1 MSPSPSLLRRMI
13 LVDVTWSEW
22 QPDQDRPRYEQIVKN
37 LVQPL
42 TRNSAEREPVYVH
55 QCHEEDRGDTSWT
68 ASAGSYEL
76 PPADVCQKPDQ
87 WLVGTEGLDRVL
99 RALHEEEA
107 MARESGKTLRYEVP
121 GWRKLFRT
129 RIFISAERFRHLAEV
144 DGDLDYWALID
155 MRFQWITAGS
165 VLWHT
170 SFALW
175 SDLPWSLH
183 HRSPDVVAPRDH
195 AGLSPEDASHL
206 IGDYEKSRLAFRKF
220 INAPDRSMLCV
231 FGRYYQP
238 PRFLVAVPDIGSDA
252 GNGGVQDQESSVI
265 LPVVANAILGT
276 RHYELLPRA
285 PLKSGADVFRRFL
298 PEWDRDRPRYLL
310 IPDTRASA
318 RISGKNQESLR
329 GLQEEATAT
338 CITILTDL
346 EAYAA
351 SKLGGIESRMR
362 TRENHL
368 RIYQG
373 VAEQAGTLWDALARL
388 LPDARKD
395 RLEKVHRSI
404 ETIHQTLLQG
414 VAELDQLGRD
424 INGALSHIGTTADE
438 ITDRFDRELAQPSQE
453 QKAALRESLRG
464 GYIDRLRRYVNE
476 ASGTAIRVTDSYR
489 MLLDTIGL
497 AFDERRVREG
507 DRLQKAS
514 MWIAVAF
521 GVLGLSGVAQAT
533 LPLPAIN
540 GLLVWLVQIS
550 LWVVTSAA
558 LGAIAYQ
565 FYKLRGVGQ
574 VTSRA
579 FEERYKV
586 VRGFLAEVSTD
597 HLDRFRREQFPV
609 DDLEREV
616 NWQELDHKLTKE
628 FICAWASADQ
638 AEACVRPDSYEAA
651 ELRIRVEAWTLR
663 TLLLTERPRDFGLYP
678 LPYLTC
684 LYRVCGAQALKD
696 WRTPDEM
703 ASADSAVGAEELQ
716 RVLTTA
722 QYEWFQRNE
731 KDLLGV
737 GPEAVYKKLELSGK
751 LPDIATTRSEL
762 AKRAPGGGPDG

>member
-1 MSPSPSLLRRMI
+1 MGGTRR
-13 LVDVTWSEW
+13 VRQV
-22 QPDQDRPRYEQIVKN
+22 
-37 LVQPL
+37 
-42 TRNSAEREPVYVH
+42 A
-55 QCHEEDRGDTSWT
+55 
-68 ASAGSYEL
+68 ASSVLEL
-76 PPADVCQKPDQ
+76 PPAGVCQKPDE
-87 WLVGTEGLDRVL
+87 WLVGDQGLRCVL
-99 RALHEEEA
+99 DALDKEEA
-107 MARESGKTLRYEVP
+107 TARESGKTRLNKVP
-121 GWRKLFRT
+121 DWRKLFRT
-129 RIFISAERFRHLAEV
+129 RIFMSAKRFRHVAEV
-144 DGDLDYWALID
+144 NEDLDYWALID
-155 MRFQWITAGS
+155 MRFQWIDQGS
-165 VLWHT
+165 MLWHT
-170 SFALW
+170 SLALW

-183 HRSPDVVAPRDH
+183 HRSSDVTLRDH
-195 AGLSPEDASHL
+195 SGLLPETASNL
-206 IGDYEKSRLAFRKF
+206 IGDYEKSRLAFRK
-220 INAPDRSMLCV
+220 IIDAPDRSMLCV

-252 GNGGVQDQESSVI
+252 GNEGVQDQEAPDI
-265 LPVVANAILGT
+265 LPVAAHAILGT

-285 PLKSGADVFRRFL
+285 PLKSGVDVFRRFL
-298 PEWDRDRPRYLL
+298 PEWDRDRPRYLI

-318 RISGKNQESLR
+318 RISGEAQESLR

-388 LPDARKD
+388 LPDARGD
-395 RLEKVHRSI
+395 RLEVVHRSI

-424 INGALSHIGTTADE
+424 IDGALSHIGTTADE
-438 ITDRFDRELAQPSQE
+438 ITDRFDRELAQPSRQQE
-453 QKAALRESLRG
+453 AALRESLRG
-464 GYIDRLRRYVNE
+464 GYIDRLRRYVSE
-476 ASGTAIRVTDSYR
+476 ACGTAERVADSYR
-489 MLLDTIGL
+489 MLLDTIGM

-540 GLLVWLVQIS
+540 GLIVWFVQIS

-565 FYKLRGVGQ
+565 FRKLRSVGR
-574 VTSRA
+574 VTSHA
-579 FEERYKV
+579 FEGHYKV
-586 VRGFLAEVSTD
+586 VRGFLAKVSTD
-597 HLDRFRREQFPV
+597 HLDTFRREQFAA
-609 DDLEREV
+609 DDLERQV
-616 NWQELDHKLTKE
+616 KWQELDHKLAEE
-628 FICAWASADQ
+628 FICAWARADQ
-638 AEACVRPDSYEAA
+638 AEADVRPDSYEAA
-651 ELRIRVEAWTLR
+651 DLRTRVEAWALR
-663 TLLLTERPRDFGLYP
+663 TLLLTERPRDLGPYP

-684 LYRVCGAQALKD
+684 LYRVCGAQALKG

-722 QYEWFQRNE
+722 QYEWFQENE
-731 KDLLGV
+731 TDLV
-737 GPEAVYKKLELSGK
+737 AAGPEDVYKKLEWSRK

-762 AKRAPGGGPDG
+762 ANVYLAAGRTDQAITLLERTLADRERVLGAEHPSTVDTRNSLAEVYHKSGRTRPSPSRRGMTSSM